1 MEVYGM
7 DYKKMFL
14 ELTLEEKL
22 QVFKELS
29 ADESVTEEDLSA
41 MINAAANYEI
51 KEKLAS
57 GKSVDIATEEVITE
71 YQDLFD
77 TFEIRRVTQQ
87 DKIADSEDGIGSVV
101 RSYVPKKMIIAD
113 PTISTP
119 LFVNGSNQVAHRTHE
134 VTALFQIHYDRIEDD
149 DKVTGLGKLTPFD
162 KKCLDAI
169 TTLYANGNRVISLS
183 QIYRVMCIN
192 QNTRQKLRSDTRDA
206 IKASISKM
214 IGSLTTV
221 NAQEAH
227 SAQKI
232 ELRQALLTGVF
243 RKMTF
248 ANGTV
253 EECLYLPVPPVLYQY
268 SRLVN
273 EVSVIPLDVIDT
285 GARNSV
291 QELNL
296 ASYLELQINYANA
309 RSTSCLIDLSQCYYY
324 YYSNLDEF
332 NPEGR
337 KTLKARARKYIKQ
350 ILDNW
355 IQTKYIKSY
364 SFEKMDKSDIRAYSH
379 IRIETND
386 VLQTIQNKDF
396 AKTLIEG

>member
-1 MEVYGM
+1 MKA
-7 DYKKMFL
+7 DYKKIFL
-14 ELTLEEKL
+14 ELSIQEKL
-22 QVFKELS
+22 QIFKELS
-29 ADESVTEEDLSA
+29 ADESVTEEDLSS

-57 GKSVDIATEEVITE
+57 GKSIEVATEEVITE
-71 YQDLFD
+71 YKDLFD
-77 TFEIRRVTQQ
+77 QFELRRISQQ
-87 DKIADSEDGIGSVV
+87 DKLPDDEDGVGEVV
-101 RSYVPKKMIIAD
+101 RSYVPSSMVLAD

-119 LFVNGSNQVAHRTHE
+119 LFANGSYQVAHRTHE
-134 VTALFQIHYDRIEDD
+134 VTALFQIHYDKIEDD

-169 TTLYANGNRVISLS
+169 TTLYANGNRVLSLS
-183 QIYRVMCIN
+183 QIYRVMSIN
-192 QNTRQKLRSDTRDA
+192 HDTKYRLSDDMRES
-206 IKASISKM
+206 IKASVSKM
-214 IGSLTTV
+214 IGSLTTI
-221 NAQEAH
+221 NAMESH
-227 SAQKI
+227 SSKKI

-273 EVSVIPLDVIDT
+273 EVSVIPLNIIDT
-285 GARNSV
+285 GARTSV

-296 ASYLELQINYANA
+296 ASYLETQINYANA
-309 RSTSCLIDLSQCYYY
+309 RNESCLIPLSKCYFYY
-324 YYSNLDEF
+324 NSHLEEF
-332 NPEGR
+332 KPADR

-355 IQTKYIKSY
+355 IGTGYIKSY
-364 SFEKMDKSDIRAYSH
+364 VFVKKDAADPRVYSH
-379 IRIETND
+379 IQIETND
-386 VLQTIQNKDF
+386 VIQSVNDIDL
-396 AKTLIEG
+396 AKKLIQG